1 MRLIVC
7 TTCRY
12 VVNVK
17 VSTRHADVLSCDCIG
32 QLQRLA
38 VCTEAG
44 VWTLA
49 DRAKLVTLADAVFDD
64 ALRA

>member
-1 MRLIVC
+1 
-7 TTCRY
+7 

-17 VSTRHADVLSCDCIG
+17 VSARHADVLSCDCIG